1 MVWFMAS
8 KNLESPCGGSLIN
21 SQWVLTAGHCIV
33 DISTWVQNDATDMM
47 VFFGVYNLKDA
58 AIKYFKSSTKDL
70 EDLAQDLVGAYKIS
84 KIIRHPLMNIS
95 TKMQIKDGLELTR
108 YVVLYDFALLQL
120 EKEINF
126 M

>member
-58 AIKYFKSSTKDL
+58 AIKYFKSST
-70 EDLAQDLVGAYKIS
+70 QDLVGAYKIS

-95 TKMQIKDGLELTR
+95 TKMQIKDGLELT
-108 YVVLYDFALLQL
+108 
-120 EKEINF
+120 
-126 M
+126 